1 MEPIWQGHRIPI
13 CQATGVAW
21 GHSLA
26 FPPLCS
32 PALEWLLRPH
42 LALATWMEPSPTSM
56 ASPQPRVPPPSRP
69 ISQKQLP
76 LHEPPPPSA
85 PFPAGVLSPASA
97 LLISLC
103 FGVQLPIC
111 YPLSFFTGRNTKA
124 TDTVLTALRG
134 ARPPP
139 PASLSIDTF
148 ISTLHT
154 RRPRRTEK
162 LRNVPKVT
170 QLGNAKREI
179 RARGSLVS
187 EFVLRSWELV

>member
-69 ISQKQLP
+69 ISRKQLP
-76 LHEPPPPSA
+76 LHEPPLPSA

-111 YPLSFFTGRNTKA
+111 YPMSFFTGRIQKPQTLYLLHFGGHAPPTSIPFDRHFHKHFTHEETEA
-124 TDTVLTALRG
+124 HREVKERAQGHTARKCQ
-134 ARPPP
+134 A
-139 PASLSIDTF
+139 
-148 ISTLHT
+148 
-154 RRPRRTEK
+154 
-162 LRNVPKVT
+162 
-170 QLGNAKREI
+170 
-179 RARGSLVS
+179 
-187 EFVLRSWELV
+187 